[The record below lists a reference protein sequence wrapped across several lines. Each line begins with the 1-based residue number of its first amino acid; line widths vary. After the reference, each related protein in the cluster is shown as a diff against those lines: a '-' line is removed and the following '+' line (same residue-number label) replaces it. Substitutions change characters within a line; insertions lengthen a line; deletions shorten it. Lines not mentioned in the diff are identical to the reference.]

1 MPFNRTLPG
10 LSKVPRQ
17 MSDDDSGSLT
27 DTVPLPLLYG
37 VRGGKVTFPAEMR
50 KWVSRWKA
58 PEGRN
63 HVAQGVNPGRGR
75 RRGGPGARTGARR
88 RGVAP
93 APARTRGLGGARGG
107 RRGGGRRRGAQG
119 PPPGLRDPAPPGRE
133 GGAIAP

>member
-75 RRGGPGARTGARR
+75 RRG
-88 RGVAP
+88 
-93 APARTRGLGGARGG
+93 
-107 RRGGGRRRGAQG
+107 AQG
-119 PPPGLRDPAPPGRE
+119 SHPGLRDPAPPGRE
-133 GGAIAP
+133 GGAVAPTPPAGPAAASAPRPPHL